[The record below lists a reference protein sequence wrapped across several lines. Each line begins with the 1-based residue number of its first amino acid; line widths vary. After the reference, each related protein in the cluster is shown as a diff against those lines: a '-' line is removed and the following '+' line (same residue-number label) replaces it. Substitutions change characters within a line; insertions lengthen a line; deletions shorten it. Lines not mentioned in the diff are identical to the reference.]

1 MTEMTCQTID
11 MKTLILG
18 LGNPILRDDGVGLRV
33 AQALRPMLAEAH
45 GVEVD
50 ENTWGG
56 LRLMERLV
64 GYDRVI
70 VVDAMCTGAPAGTVR
85 LLTPDEMPTRRS
97 GSPHDTSLSV
107 ALELGRRVGL
117 CVPESADITL
127 VGIEALD
134 VVNFGE
140 ELSPEVEAAIPVA
153 VKVVQD
159 VLTEA

>member
-1 MTEMTCQTID
+1 MTCQTID

-70 VVDAMCTGAPAGTVR
+70 VVHRMTPAFPWRWSWGGGSACAFPRAP
-85 LLTPDEMPTRRS
+85 
-97 GSPHDTSLSV
+97 TSHWS
-107 ALELGRRVGL
+107 ASKRWMSSILGK
-117 CVPESADITL
+117 S
-127 VGIEALD
+127 
-134 VVNFGE
+134 
-140 ELSPEVEAAIPVA
+140 
-153 VKVVQD
+153 
-159 VLTEA
+159 

>member
-1 MTEMTCQTID
+1 MTCQTLD
-11 MKTLILG
+11 MKTLVLG

-33 AQALRPMLAEAH
+33 AQALRLVLANLP
-45 GVEVD
+45 GVEID

-85 LLTPDEMPTRRS
+85 LLSPDEVPTRRS
-97 GSPHDTSLSV
+97 ASPHDTSLPV

-117 CVPESADITL
+117 SLPESADITL

-134 VVNFGE
+134 VDNFGE
-140 ELSPEVEAAIPVA
+140 DLSPEVEAAIPVA
-153 VKVVQD
+153 VQTIQD
-159 VLTEA
+159 VLTDA